1 MTDMIDIPNIAHMPE
16 KNATHTLVP
25 WLAGAALSAS
35 LAAALLLG
43 PTASAQPAT
52 TDSALMRLADD
63 APDPFAGDPQAQR
76 DLALAEGLGR
86 AFQRAAKVIE
96 PSVVHITTQQI
107 VRDLRRDIF
116 GRTFGSGR
124 TSLRQSGLGSGIV
137 VTEDGYIL
145 TNDHVIDNADRL
157 VVKLADG
164 RELLAEIVGRDEL
177 RDIAVLRVDATG
189 LTPATFA
196 DSDDLV
202 PGEWAVAVGS
212 PFGFENTVTAGIVSA
227 TGRRGLALAS
237 DELREYED
245 FIQTDAATN
254 PGNSGGPLI
263 DLRGRVVGINNAIA
277 SAQGGGSVGIGFA
290 IPSNRARIV
299 FESLVRDGRVGRG
312 WLGVRVRE
320 VDAQT
325 ADDMNMSD
333 ALGNGAAA
341 VRGIVL
347 AEIISGSPA
356 EVSGLQPGDVVL
368 EYNGVDMDSAERF
381 LGAIRTTPPGTTVPV
396 QLVRDGRVQSLSIII
411 GDRDARTLE
420 LSGGER
426 LDGLGM
432 TVARID
438 DRIRQSFA
446 LGAGVE
452 GLLITSVEPGGL
464 ADSVDLLPEDIIYG
478 AAGRRVDSP
487 EDLRRIL
494 SERNL
499 SRGVRIQ
506 LIRGDRRGFAILRK

>member
-1 MTDMIDIPNIAHMPE
+1 MTR
-16 KNATHTLVP
+16 THTGIS
-25 WLAGAALSAS
+25 WLAGAALTTAI
-35 LAAALLLG
+35 LLG
-43 PTASAQPAT
+43 PTNPTLAAQPGSDDT
-52 TDSALMRLADD
+52 SPMRLAED
-63 APDPFAGDPQAQR
+63 ATDPFAGDTLAQR

-86 AFQRAAKVIE
+86 AFQRAAAVIE

-116 GRTFGSGR
+116 GRTYGSGR

-137 VTEDGYIL
+137 ATEDGFIL
-145 TNDHVIDNADRL
+145 TNHHVIDNADRL
-157 VVKLADG
+157 IVKLADG
-164 RELLAEIVGRDEL
+164 RELLAEVVGRDEL
-177 RDIAVLRVDATG
+177 RDLAVLRVDATG

-196 DSDDLV
+196 DSGDLV
-202 PGEWAVAVGS
+202 PGQWVVAVGS
-212 PFGFENTVTAGIVSA
+212 PFGFENTVTTGIVSA

-277 SAQGGGSVGIGFA
+277 SARGGGSVGIGFA

-299 FESLVRDGRVGRG
+299 FESLMRDGRVGRG

-325 ADDMNMSD
+325 AADMNMSN
-333 ALGNGAAA
+333 ALGQGAQA
-341 VRGIVL
+341 VRGIII

-368 EYNGVDMDSAERF
+368 VYNGVDMDTAERF

-396 QLVRDGRVQSLSIII
+396 RLVRDGKAQSLSIII

-432 TVARID
+432 TVATID

-446 LGAGVE
+446 LGTGIE

-464 ADSVDLLPEDIIYG
+464 AASVNLLPEDIIYG
-478 AAGRRVDSP
+478 AEGRRVNSPDELRAILVDS
-487 EDLRRIL
+487 
-494 SERNL
+494 NL
-499 SRGVRIQ
+499 ARGVRIQ